1 MTKDKSHI
9 SDILIIG
16 GGLIGLSIA
25 RELNKKNVGKITI
38 LERGEIGKEAS
49 FAAAGMLAPHA
60 ESEKLDEFYYF
71 CEESNSLYP
80 QFAQELFD
88 ETDVD
93 IELDRSG
100 TLFLALDKFDSKEIG
115 KRFEWQKKAGLEV
128 EHLSAKE
135 THKLEPFVSP
145 DVLESLYFPN
155 NWQVENRKLLHA
167 LHKYCDLNNIEIRE
181 KVEITDL
188 MVEGDKITGAKSNE
202 EVFVAEK
209 VILATGAWTSLIK
222 SENLILPEIKPIRGQ
237 MISFHTAK
245 RLFEKVIYS
254 PRGYLVPREDGRI
267 LIGATVEDVGFN
279 KDLTDSGIEYLR
291 ELAFEIAPSLANL
304 NIYEKWAGLRPISI
318 DGLPI
323 LGEFSEIENLFIAT
337 AHYRNGILLA
347 PITAKILAEKIS
359 DGIESEYL
367 KIFSPKRFQKANA
380 I

>member
-100 TLFLALDKFDSKEIG
+100 TLFLALDKFDSEEIG